1 MNKKDPLGK
10 SLSAIQVAKEE
21 LSRINKNPEKGNKSE
36 IASVENTSSSSVDT
50 APKPINLNKIGKFLK
65 EKRLEKGL
73 TLSDISNVLYLRK
86 SLIEAIESGNWDVL
100 PHPVYVK
107 GYIKEYASLL
117 KVYDEI
123 VHDLVEENN
132 AVVIDVPVQQK
143 SEPKRKKL
151 SKTILLYPLYP
162 VTIALIITVF
172 FIFNKTQNNQ
182 TPTIKL
188 GNATEHVSASSY
200 NNNGVDK
207 KNIPNIPD
215 VKRLMIT
222 CHERTWISVVI
233 DETEKKEFML
243 NPQEIIMLNAKEKF
257 DLLIGNAGG
266 VKLFLNGKDTEFTG
280 KNGEVKRIKLS

>member
-1 MNKKDPLGK
+1 MSIDLY
-10 SLSAIQVAKEE
+10 
-21 LSRINKNPEKGNKSE
+21 
-36 IASVENTSSSSVDT
+36 
-50 APKPINLNKIGKFLK
+50 KIGQFLK
-65 EKRLEKGL
+65 EKREEKGL
-73 TLSDISNVLYLRK
+73 TIVEISNVLYLRK

-123 VHDLVEENN
+123 AHDLVEENN

-151 SKTILLYPLYP
+151 SKTILLYP

-188 GNATEHVSASSY
+188 GNATGHVSVSSY

-266 VKLFLNGKDTEFTG
+266 VKLFLNGKDIEFTG

>member
-1 MNKKDPLGK
+1 MSIDLY
-10 SLSAIQVAKEE
+10 
-21 LSRINKNPEKGNKSE
+21 
-36 IASVENTSSSSVDT
+36 
-50 APKPINLNKIGKFLK
+50 KIGQFLK
-65 EKRLEKGL
+65 EKRKEKGL
-73 TLSDISNVLYLRK
+73 TIVEISNVLYLRK

-123 VHDLVEENN
+123 VHYLVEENN

-151 SKTILLYPLYP
+151 SKTILLYP

-207 KNIPNIPD
+207 KNIPNISD

-266 VKLFLNGKDTEFTG
+266 VKLFLNGKDTELTG